1 MKIRAAHPTDAQ
13 AIEMIW
19 SPIIRDSLATFNSQ
33 TKSSSDLEL
42 LIQEKAALDHGFLVA
57 EAEGQL
63 LGFGLYGQFRG
74 GIGYAHTMEHTIIL
88 SDAARGK
95 GVGRAVMGALEAHA
109 AARGA
114 HSMFAGVSSGNP
126 AGVAFH
132 AAVGYSEVAR
142 LPQVGY
148 KFDQWLDLVLMQKFI
163 ARP

>member
-1 MKIRAAHPTDAQ
+1 MKIRAAIPSDAPD
-13 AIEMIW
+13 IEMIW
-19 SPIIRDSLATFNSQ
+19 TPIIRDSLATFNSQ
-33 TKSSSDLEL
+33 TKSAADVKAMMRD
-42 LIQEKAALDHGFLVA
+42 KAAADHGFLVA
-57 EAEGQL
+57 ETEGVL

-88 SDAARGK
+88 ADAARGK
-95 GVGRAVMGALEAHA
+95 GVGRVLMQALEEHA
-109 AARGA
+109 AVRGA

-148 KFDQWLDLVLMQKFI
+148 KFGQWLDLILMQKFL